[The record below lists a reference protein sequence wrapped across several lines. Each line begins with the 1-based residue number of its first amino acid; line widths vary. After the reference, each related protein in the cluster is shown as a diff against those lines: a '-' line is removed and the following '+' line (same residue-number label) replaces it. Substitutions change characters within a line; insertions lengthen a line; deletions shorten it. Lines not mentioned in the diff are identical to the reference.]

1 MAQTV
6 YDTEQAKASQLV
18 INFER
23 MKTLDPKVLNEI
35 VRRIVQAVQPEKIYL
50 YGPGEK
56 AE

>member
-6 YDTEQAKASQLV
+6 YDTEQAKASQPV

-23 MKTLDPKVLNEI
+23 MKTLDPKLLDEV
-35 VRRIVQAVQPEKIYL
+35 VRRIVQAIQPEKIYL

-56 AE
+56 TE